1 LTTNGENSV
10 RRSGFRIENSR
21 EIKIYNCCQM
31 TVRSLILEI
40 KEGIKSC
47 MVRDVVDKET
57 QAISS
62 VKESVVEDHK
72 EA

>member
-1 LTTNGENSV
+1 L
-10 RRSGFRIENSR
+10 I
-21 EIKIYNCCQM
+21 

-40 KEGIKSC
+40 EEGIKSC
-47 MVRDVVDKET
+47 RVRDVVDKET

-62 VKESVVEDHK
+62 VKESVVEDQK